1 MEEFIRRMKIDSL
14 VILKPQRN
22 QILLTDIKDKFIS
35 GELIAKYINIIHRD
49 FNNTTTDFEFK
60 ENKTDS
66 LKIWN
71 HIQKILNIMD
81 IKIEDN
87 LIKNAFKN
95 DGKLFD
101 KLLGKIFD
109 GVNTY
114 IQMQDDMGIAELE
127 AMNIR

>member
-71 HIQKILNIMD
+71 HI
-81 IKIEDN
+81 
-87 LIKNAFKN
+87 
-95 DGKLFD
+95 
-101 KLLGKIFD
+101 
-109 GVNTY
+109 
-114 IQMQDDMGIAELE
+114 
-127 AMNIR
+127 